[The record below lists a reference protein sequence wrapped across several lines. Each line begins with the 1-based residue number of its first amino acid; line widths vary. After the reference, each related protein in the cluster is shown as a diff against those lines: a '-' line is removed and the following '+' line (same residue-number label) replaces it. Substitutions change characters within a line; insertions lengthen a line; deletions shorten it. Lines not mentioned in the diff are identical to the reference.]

1 MAYTPDF
8 EIAHIGVNCADAGY
22 RRCCAEQ
29 ICGFVSTGCE
39 PGQGKCG
46 CTVYRY
52 PNRVDESPGRG
63 LSMDTSPWPPPIFRG
78 PPLPGK
84 KRLCL
89 DEDSVKRFPDGR
101 ILVIYAQEQIGGF
114 AIHLM
119 QK

>member
-8 EIAHIGVNCADAGY
+8 EIAHIGVNCADARAGRAL
-22 RRCCAEQ
+22 RRA
-29 ICGFVSTGCE
+29 ICGFVSAGCE

-52 PNRVDESPGRG
+52 PNRVDESPRARRARTHRPCHRRSSRGRRYLEEKG
-63 LSMDTSPWPPPIFRG
+63 FAF
-78 PPLPGK
+78 
-84 KRLCL
+84 

-101 ILVIYAQEQIGGF
+101 ILVIYAKQQIGGF